1 MAAREALKYP
11 DVEVTLVELD
21 PEMTTLFATH
31 TALTPL
37 NDGALRSDRVRIV
50 NQDAFVWLT
59 ETDQVFDFV
68 VADFP
73 DASSY
78 AVGKLYTTAFYRLVG
93 QHLSENGMLVVQA
106 TSPMFAP
113 RAFWSIDET
122 LRTAGFRTWPYH
134 VYVPSFGEWGFVLA
148 GRTGLRA
155 EGVGVS
161 AEGGDVSEEGARLLS
176 GGPELLSG
184 EAELPGGG
192 ATVPAGGAA
201 VPAGGVALPT
211 DLRFLTPRILP
222 QLFDFPLD
230 MQPLEVEANPLDH
243 PVLVHYPVHYYE
255 ADWRQIQRGG
265 GSSPNRRVRGPSRS
279 GLVSDEPESRAPASR
294 TRLAE
299 GQSPH
304 ELGDVLLPP
313 LVECGVLL
321 EGKDRAFGGHG

>member
-1 MAAREALKYP
+1 MAVREALKYP

-59 ETDQVFDFV
+59 ETDRVFDFV

-73 DASSY
+73 DPSNY

-93 QHLSENGMLVVQA
+93 QHLSEEGMLVVQA

-148 GRTGLRA
+148 GRRDVRPEGA
-155 EGVGVS
+155 EV
-161 AEGGDVSEEGARLLS
+161 AEEGAAVS
-176 GGPELLSG
+176 GDG
-184 EAELPGGG
+184 AELRSGG
-192 ATVPAGGAA
+192 ATLPTDEATLPTDEATLPTGGATL
-201 VPAGGVALPT
+201 PA

-230 MQPLEVEANPLDH
+230 MQPVDVEANTLDD
-243 PVLVHYPVHYYE
+243 PVLVRYYE
-255 ADWRQIQRGG
+255 ADWRRIQR
-265 GSSPNRRVRGPSRS
+265 
-279 GLVSDEPESRAPASR
+279 
-294 TRLAE
+294 
-299 GQSPH
+299 
-304 ELGDVLLPP
+304 
-313 LVECGVLL
+313 
-321 EGKDRAFGGHG
+321 